1 MGTIKEDE
9 ADDIGLE
16 TQVVK
21 IVEENL
27 VEFENS
33 QKARLTE
40 ISEKMEK
47 SLEQCY
53 EKLEEIMKVKISAIE
68 KEMNM
73 IAVTHIQDFSQIK
86 GVTRDFVMSKER
98 FDQKLQLVIDLERE
112 HQLVLQ
118 HMRKTS
124 NIV

>member
-40 ISEKMEK
+40 ISEKLK
-47 SLEQCY
+47 NL
-53 EKLEEIMKVKISAIE
+53 
-68 KEMNM
+68 
-73 IAVTHIQDFSQIK
+73 
-86 GVTRDFVMSKER
+86 
-98 FDQKLQLVIDLERE
+98 
-112 HQLVLQ
+112 
-118 HMRKTS
+118 
-124 NIV
+124 